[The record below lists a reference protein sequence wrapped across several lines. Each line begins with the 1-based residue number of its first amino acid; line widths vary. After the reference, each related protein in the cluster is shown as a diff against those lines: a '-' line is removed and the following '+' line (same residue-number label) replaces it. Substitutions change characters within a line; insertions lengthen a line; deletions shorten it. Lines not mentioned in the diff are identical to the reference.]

1 MVKGSSKSKAKDHLK
16 KLNLNGDKS
25 VLYAILPAKKFPDQK
40 KEEAI
45 NKKIANK
52 YLFPTIYQRASLK
65 MTCHIYYH
73 HFSELLHN
81 IYQLFL

>member
-1 MVKGSSKSKAKDHLK
+1 MIKAKVHRK

-52 YLFPTIYQRASLK
+52 YLFPTIYQLASLK
-65 MTCHIYYH
+65 MTCQIYYH
-73 HFSELLHN
+73 HSFGLLHN
-81 IYQLFL
+81 IRKAVVI